1 MERKVGEV
9 FNYGNDILK
18 VVACENCNDCFFKD
32 KACSDDDCS
41 YDARS
46 DKKSV
51 IFKKIGELK

>member
-9 FNYGNDILK
+9 FNDGDVTLK
-18 VVACENCNDCFFKD
+18 VVECENCNECFFKD

-41 YDARS
+41 YDERS

-51 IFKKIGELK
+51 IFKKIGE